1 MISKQLTEKNTKTSR
16 LAESNP
22 TVSCLA
28 ANRESRKFISLNCRK
43 RFRNAFIMMPLRAT
57 HIPPSKLP
65 IKRLFTSSDRNQ
77 NDNGWRNEKSIG
89 ANMQP
94 RHRNNSNPSNSQL
107 RNPQKDHLPVWMELH
122 LIDRPLASPP
132 DQYHRSFW
140 RRSIQEVRSTRTN
153 CIRGEG
159 SA

>member
-77 NDNGWRNEKSIG
+77 NDSAPKKEKDIG
-89 ANMQP
+89 VSME
-94 RHRNNSNPSNSQL
+94 RL
-107 RNPQKDHLPVWMELH
+107 R
-122 LIDRPLASPP
+122 
-132 DQYHRSFW
+132 
-140 RRSIQEVRSTRTN
+140 RRV
-153 CIRGEG
+153 
-159 SA
+159 AL